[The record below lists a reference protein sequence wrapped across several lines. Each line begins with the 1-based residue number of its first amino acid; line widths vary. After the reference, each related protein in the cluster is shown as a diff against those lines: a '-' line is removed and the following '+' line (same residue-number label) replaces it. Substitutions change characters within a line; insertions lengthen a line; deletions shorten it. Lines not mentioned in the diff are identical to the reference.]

1 MNGQMDELDEK
12 EREKRKNDKI
22 DYRQRQNK
30 SNTFLFVGTICE
42 IILSATFFFIYFI
55 LSVLI
60 VQHLFGGT
68 SEDTQSL
75 AFNIFLIISFVGC
88 LVSGFFVYRK
98 LGRLVIKKWKL
109 ENTLREDVL
118 NQFKTHKEF
127 KADYEKK
134 HSR

>member
-1 MNGQMDELDEK
+1 MFIFNFVSLITMCL
-12 EREKRKNDKI
+12 RV
-22 DYRQRQNK
+22 
-30 SNTFLFVGTICE
+30 FLLG
-42 IILSATFFFIYFI
+42 IILSRTPCA
-55 LSVLI
+55 SW
-60 VQHLFGGT
+60 
-68 SEDTQSL
+68 
-75 AFNIFLIISFVGC
+75 IFLIISFVGC

-134 HSR
+134 HAR